1 MYIIDRLSLTI
12 ILLLLLMNFSN
23 EGYEWFYEKNKRF
36 FCANKEKWC
45 TFTISY
51 NKPISPKIPTVIPSH
66 AILSE
71 YRYIYLIFDIL
82 EGKKNK
88 FYLMAYDSSTKDT
101 IISNGDAYIIDCNQ
115 NNKYEIQIFKTLK
128 NNSFIQF
135 LFLGLPKN
143 FNMKVEIRFK
153 LDQLLYLEDFK
164 LNDLN
169 SLKSSNDELLL
180 EYLDEINNKS
190 NAQKERIVS
199 AKKNFCKITQNFFDT
214 TINLNKDEFESTYS
228 EIIMTPPGFVV
239 IISYEVGLEIST
251 EKFFETENNIL
262 SETKVINGKIYSH
275 YDGFDLLIGKK
286 NLDNNILKYIDL
298 YNKNIQDIILSFG
311 IEKESYSITVSTNES
326 FNCTLF
332 TLRFFNDIGA
342 GTIKYEIEIKI
353 EANNIMLSQLEKF
366 PKPAYS
372 FNWSYLNENRR
383 MLITGVIYTLIITSA
398 ILTNDS
404 ASGLLTLPV

>member
-23 EGYEWFYEKNKRF
+23 EGYEWLYEKNKRF
-36 FCANKEKWC
+36 FCANKEKGC

-82 EGKKNK
+82 EGKTNK

-101 IISNGDAYIIDCNQ
+101 IISNGDTYFIDCNQ

-128 NNSFIQF
+128 NNSFIQLF
-135 LFLGLPKN
+135 FLGLPKN

-153 LDQLLYLEDFK
+153 RDQLLYLEDFK
-164 LNDLN
+164 LNDKN
-169 SLKSSNDELLL
+169 SLKSSDDELLL

-190 NAQKERIVS
+190 NAQKER
-199 AKKNFCKITQNFFDT
+199 KNFCKIIQNIFDT

-228 EIIMTPPGFVV
+228 EIIMTRPGFVV
-239 IISYEVGLEIST
+239 IISYEVGLEISI

-262 SETKVINGKIYSH
+262 SETKVINGKIISH
-275 YDGFDLLIGKK
+275 YDGFDLLNIKK

>member
-1 MYIIDRLSLTI
+1 
-12 ILLLLLMNFSN
+12 
-23 EGYEWFYEKNKRF
+23 
-36 FCANKEKWC
+36 
-45 TFTISY
+45 
-51 NKPISPKIPTVIPSH
+51 
-66 AILSE
+66 
-71 YRYIYLIFDIL
+71 
-82 EGKKNK
+82 
-88 FYLMAYDSSTKDT
+88 MAYDSSTKDT
-101 IISNGDAYIIDCNQ
+101 IISNGDTYFIDCNQ

-128 NNSFIQF
+128 NNSFIQL

-164 LNDLN
+164 LNDKN
-169 SLKSSNDELLL
+169 SLKSSDDELLL

-199 AKKNFCKITQNFFDT
+199 AKKNFCKIIQNIFDT

-228 EIIMTPPGFVV
+228 EIIMTRPGFVV
-239 IISYEVGLEIST
+239 IISYEVGLEISI

-262 SETKVINGKIYSH
+262 SETKVINGKIISH
-275 YDGFDLLIGKK
+275 YDGFDLLNIKK

>member
-1 MYIIDRLSLTI
+1 
-12 ILLLLLMNFSN
+12 
-23 EGYEWFYEKNKRF
+23 
-36 FCANKEKWC
+36 
-45 TFTISY
+45 
-51 NKPISPKIPTVIPSH
+51 
-66 AILSE
+66 
-71 YRYIYLIFDIL
+71 
-82 EGKKNK
+82 
-88 FYLMAYDSSTKDT
+88 
-101 IISNGDAYIIDCNQ
+101 
-115 NNKYEIQIFKTLK
+115 
-128 NNSFIQF
+128 
-135 LFLGLPKN
+135 
-143 FNMKVEIRFK
+143 
-153 LDQLLYLEDFK
+153 
-164 LNDLN
+164 
-169 SLKSSNDELLL
+169 
-180 EYLDEINNKS
+180 
-190 NAQKERIVS
+190 
-199 AKKNFCKITQNFFDT
+199 
-214 TINLNKDEFESTYS
+214 
-228 EIIMTPPGFVV
+228 MTPPGFVV
-239 IISYEVGLEIST
+239 IISYEVGLEISI

-262 SETKVINGKIYSH
+262 SETKVINGKIISH
-275 YDGFDLLIGKK
+275 YDGFDLLNIKK

>member
-1 MYIIDRLSLTI
+1 
-12 ILLLLLMNFSN
+12 
-23 EGYEWFYEKNKRF
+23 
-36 FCANKEKWC
+36 
-45 TFTISY
+45 
-51 NKPISPKIPTVIPSH
+51 
-66 AILSE
+66 
-71 YRYIYLIFDIL
+71 
-82 EGKKNK
+82 
-88 FYLMAYDSSTKDT
+88 
-101 IISNGDAYIIDCNQ
+101 
-115 NNKYEIQIFKTLK
+115 
-128 NNSFIQF
+128 
-135 LFLGLPKN
+135 LGLPKN

-164 LNDLN
+164 LNDKN
-169 SLKSSNDELLL
+169 SLKSSDDELLL

-199 AKKNFCKITQNFFDT
+199 AKKNFCKIIQNIFDT

-228 EIIMTPPGFVV
+228 EIIMTRPGFVV
-239 IISYEVGLEIST
+239 IISYEVGLEISI

-262 SETKVINGKIYSH
+262 SETKVINGKIISH
-275 YDGFDLLIGKK
+275 YDGFDLLNIKK